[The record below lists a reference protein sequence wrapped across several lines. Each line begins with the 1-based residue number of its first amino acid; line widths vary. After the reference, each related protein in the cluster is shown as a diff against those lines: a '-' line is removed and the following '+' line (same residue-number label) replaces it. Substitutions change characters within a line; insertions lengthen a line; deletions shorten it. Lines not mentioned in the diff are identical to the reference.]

1 MRLLWVVISVGSLLI
16 LAILNAWVEA
26 RRKQRIRG
34 FEVKLMKGNGAETDD
49 VPK

>member
-1 MRLLWVVISVGSLLI
+1 VRLLWLIISVGSLLI

-26 RRKQRIRG
+26 RRKRRMRG
-34 FEVKLMKGNGAETDD
+34 FEVKLMKRNGAEMDD